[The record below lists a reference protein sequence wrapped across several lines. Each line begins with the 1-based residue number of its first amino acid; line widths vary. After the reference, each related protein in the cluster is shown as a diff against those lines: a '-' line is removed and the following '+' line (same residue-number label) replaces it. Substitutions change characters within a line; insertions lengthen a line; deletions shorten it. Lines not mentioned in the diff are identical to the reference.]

1 MVNTSAPSPPG
12 SSCWG
17 RVRILGMLRCW
28 HTPLPRA
35 AVLYTVESMTFS
47 DAAATP
53 SAPDS
58 ALAPPVAKTV
68 PVERTHHGDTFV
80 DNYEW
85 LREKENPEVVAHLN
99 AEQAYTDAVTAG
111 QEQLRQDIFS
121 EIKSRTQET
130 DLSVPSR
137 KDGWWYYARM
147 VEGQAYGIQCR
158 VAAGSDGT
166 LADWTPPLV
175 EPGVDVPGEQILLDG
190 NVEAEGQPFFALG
203 GAAVT
208 RDGKLYAYA
217 VDNAGDEL
225 FTVRIKDLSTGE
237 LLPDIIENAFYGVT
251 FSPDG
256 TTLFY
261 MVADDSWRPYQVK
274 THVLGTPVDTDEV
287 LYQEDDVAM
296 WTGFGLSA
304 DRRHLMISIGCSEF
318 SETRLLDFAAPEK
331 GLQLLIPRSAGILYD
346 AEPFLLDGVEKVLLT
361 HDRDAVNSM
370 ISLVDAA
377 EFSKP
382 VAEQQWATVV
392 PHDDSVRVNGA
403 TVTATHM
410 VVSLRKDTI
419 ERIQVTVLEGLGTAG
434 QGAAV
439 EPVFDEELYTA
450 AMGGSEFESPVI
462 RLVYSSDFTPPRVY
476 DYVLPVGDDGGEL
489 LLRKE
494 TPVLGGYRSEDY
506 IAEREW
512 ATAADGTQVPL
523 SVLRR
528 ADLPRDGANAGV
540 VYGYGSYEVSMD
552 PGFGVP
558 RLSLLDR
565 GVVFVIAHVRGGGE
579 MGRHWYEEGK
589 KLTKKNTFNDFVA
602 ATDWLA
608 QSGWV
613 DPARIAA
620 MGGSAGGLLMGAV
633 ANLAPEK
640 YAAVVAQVPFVDA
653 LTTILDP
660 ELPLSALEWEEWGN
674 PITDP
679 EVYKYMKE
687 YTPYENV
694 RAVAYPKI
702 AAVTSFND
710 TRVLYVEPAK
720 WVQELRAKS
729 TGSAP
734 IVMKIE
740 MDGGHGGAS
749 GRYEGW
755 KTRAWDYAFL
765 ADAIGATEL
774 R

>member
-1 MVNTSAPSPPG
+1 
-12 SSCWG
+12 
-17 RVRILGMLRCW
+17 
-28 HTPLPRA
+28 
-35 AVLYTVESMTFS
+35 MTAS
-47 DAAATP
+47 HAAAAP
-53 SAPDS
+53 SAP
-58 ALAPPVAKTV
+58 ATAAPAMPPVAKRA
-68 PVERTHHGDTFV
+68 PVERTHHGDTFT

-85 LREKENPEVVAHLN
+85 LREKDNPEVVAHLN

-111 QEQLRQDIFS
+111 QEQLRTDIFN
-121 EIKSRTQET
+121 EIKNRTQET

-147 VEGQAYGIQCR
+147 VEGSAYSIQCR
-158 VAAGSDGT
+158 VKAEGDGGNVE
-166 LADWTPPLV
+166 DWTPPLV

-190 NVEAEGQPFFALG
+190 NAEAAGKPFFSLG

-208 RDGKLYAYA
+208 RDGNLYAYA
-217 VDNAGDEL
+217 ADFAGDEL
-225 FTVRIKDLSTGE
+225 FTIRIKDLRTGE
-237 LLPDIIENAFYGVT
+237 LLPDTIEKAFYGLA

-256 TTLFY
+256 GTLYY
-261 MVADDSWRPYQVK
+261 MVADDSWRPHQVR
-274 THVLGTPVDTDEV
+274 THVLGTPVAKDRV

-304 DRRHLMISIGCSEF
+304 DRRHLVVSIGCSEF
-318 SETRLLDFAAPEK
+318 SETRLLAFDAPEK
-331 GLQLLIPRSAGILYD
+331 GLQTLIPRSEHILYD
-346 AEPFLLDGVEKVLLT
+346 AEPFRWEGAEKVLLT
-361 HDRDAVNSM
+361 HDRDAANSM

-377 EFSKP
+377 EFAKP
-382 VAEQQWATVV
+382 LAGQDWATVIA
-392 PHDDSVRVNGA
+392 HDDTVRINGA

-410 VVSLRKDTI
+410 VVSLRRDTI
-419 ERIQVTVLEGLGTAG
+419 ERIQATPLAGLGTAA
-434 QGAAV
+434 QAAGV
-439 EPVFDEELYTA
+439 EPAFDEELYTA
-450 AMGGSEFESPVI
+450 SMGGGEFDSPVI
-462 RLVYSSDFTPPRVY
+462 RLVYTSDFTPARVY
-476 DYVLPVGDDGGEL
+476 DYVLPLGGAGGEL

-494 TPVLGGYRSEDY
+494 TPVLGGYRSGDY
-506 IAEREW
+506 VATREW
-512 ATAADGTQVPL
+512 AVADDGTRVPL

-528 ADLPRDGANAGV
+528 ADLPRDGSNAGV

-552 PGFGVP
+552 PGFSVA

-565 GVVFVIAHVRGGGE
+565 GVVFVVAHVRGGGE
-579 MGRHWYEEGK
+579 MGRHWYEDGK
-589 KLTKKNTFNDFVA
+589 KLSKLNTFSDFVA
-602 ATDWLA
+602 ATDWLT

-613 DPARIAA
+613 DPARIGAL
-620 MGGSAGGLLMGAV
+620 GGSAGGLLMGAV

-640 YAAVVAQVPFVDA
+640 YAAIVAQVPFVDA

-679 EVYKYMKE
+679 EVYRYMKH

-729 TGSAP
+729 TGTEP
-734 IVMKIE
+734 IVLKIE

-765 ADAIGATEL
+765 AEAIGATAL

>member
-1 MVNTSAPSPPG
+1 MN
-12 SSCWG
+12 G
-17 RVRILGMLRCW
+17 R
-28 HTPLPRA
+28 
-35 AVLYTVESMTFS
+35 
-47 DAAATP
+47 
-53 SAPDS
+53 
-58 ALAPPVAKTV
+58 
-68 PVERTHHGDTFV
+68 
-80 DNYEW
+80 
-85 LREKENPEVVAHLN
+85 
-99 AEQAYTDAVTAG
+99 
-111 QEQLRQDIFS
+111 
-121 EIKSRTQET
+121 
-130 DLSVPSR
+130 
-137 KDGWWYYARM
+137 
-147 VEGQAYGIQCR
+147 
-158 VAAGSDGT
+158 
-166 LADWTPPLV
+166 
-175 EPGVDVPGEQILLDG
+175 
-190 NVEAEGQPFFALG
+190 
-203 GAAVT
+203 
-208 RDGKLYAYA
+208 
-217 VDNAGDEL
+217 
-225 FTVRIKDLSTGE
+225 
-237 LLPDIIENAFYGVT
+237 
-251 FSPDG
+251 
-256 TTLFY
+256 
-261 MVADDSWRPYQVK
+261 
-274 THVLGTPVDTDEV
+274 
-287 LYQEDDVAM
+287 
-296 WTGFGLSA
+296 
-304 DRRHLMISIGCSEF
+304 
-318 SETRLLDFAAPEK
+318 
-331 GLQLLIPRSAGILYD
+331 
-346 AEPFLLDGVEKVLLT
+346 EKVLLT

-382 VAEQQWATVV
+382 VDQQVWETVV
-392 PHDDSVRVNGA
+392 PHDPAVRINGA
-403 TVTATHM
+403 SVTATHM
-410 VVSLRKDTI
+410 VVSLRKNTI
-419 ERIQVTVLEGLGTAG
+419 ESVQVTELEGLGTAA
-434 QGAAV
+434 QAAAV

-450 AMGGSEFESPVI
+450 SMGGSEYESPVI
-462 RLVYSSDFTPPRVY
+462 RLVYTSDFTPPRVY

-506 IAEREW
+506 VATREW
-512 ATAADGTQVPL
+512 ATADDGTKVPL

-528 ADLPRDGANAGV
+528 ADLPRDGNNAGV
-540 VYGYGSYEVSMD
+540 IYGYGSYEVSMD

-579 MGRHWYEEGK
+579 MGRPWYDDGK
-589 KLTKKNTFNDFVA
+589 KLNKKNTFTDFVA

-613 DPARIAA
+613 DPSRIAA

-640 YAAVVAQVPFVDA
+640 YAAIVAQVPFVDA

-679 EVYKYMKE
+679 DVYKYMKE

-720 WVQELRAKS
+720 WVQELRAVS
-729 TGSAP
+729 TGTEP

-765 ADAIGATEL
+765 ADAIGATKL